1 MTTEAKK
8 RELMIFLHEH
18 VFDPILQ
25 SNLASNRLKQGVN
38 YTIMR
43 MKERDPAGMVQ
54 YYWSAIIGTERS
66 IQFAEDM
73 RREGFTRFEDPEVL
87 DEFRR
92 RFNDDWIRS

>member
-1 MTTEAKK
+1 MA
-8 RELMIFLHEH
+8 FLHEH

-25 SNLASNRLKQGVN
+25 SDLASNRLKQGVN

-73 RREGFTRFEDPEVL
+73 RREGFTRFEDTEVL